1 MIAAV
6 RPDTRPAA
14 GALTLRLAVLFAWLA
29 AGAYLLLAAG
39 MLGTGGYQAEPG
51 SEGIVLVAAAG
62 YAVGGLLV
70 LARRRWLWIAGAIV
84 NALVVAMFFGAYAG
98 DPSILLSGGGLAT
111 KGAQLALEVAL
122 LALIVRRR

>member
-6 RPDTRPAA
+6 RPDTRSAT
-14 GALTLRLAVLFAWLA
+14 GVLTLRLAVLFAWLA

-62 YAVGGLLV
+62 YALGGLLV
-70 LARRRWLWIAGAIV
+70 LARRRWLWIVGAIV
-84 NALVVAMFFGAYAG
+84 NALVMAMFFGAYAG
-98 DPSILLSGGGLAT
+98 DPSILLSAGGLAT
-111 KGAQLALEVAL
+111 KGAQLALEAAL
-122 LALIVRRR
+122 LALILRRR

>member
-39 MLGTGGYQAEPG
+39 MLGTGRYQAEPG

>member
-14 GALTLRLAVLFAWLA
+14 GSLTLRLAVLFAWLA

-39 MLGTGGYQAEPG
+39 VLGTGGYQAEPG
-51 SEGIVLVAAAG
+51 GEGIVLAAAAA

-70 LARRRWLWIAGAIV
+70 QARRRWLWIVGAVV
-84 NALVVAMFFGAYAG
+84 NALVMAMFFGAYAG
-98 DPSILLSGGGLAT
+98 DPTILLSGGGLAT
-111 KGAQLALEVAL
+111 KGAQLPLEVAL
-122 LALIVRRR
+122 LTLILRKR

>member
-6 RPDTRPAA
+6 RPDTRRAA
-14 GALTLRLAVLFAWLA
+14 DSLTLRLAVLFAWLA

-39 MLGTGGYQAEPG
+39 MLGTGGYRAEPG

-62 YAVGGLLV
+62 YALGGLLV
-70 LARRRWLWIAGAIV
+70 LARQRWLWIVGAIV
-84 NALVVAMFFGAYAG
+84 NALVMAMFFGAYAG

-111 KGAQLALEVAL
+111 KGAQLPLEA
-122 LALIVRRR
+122 ALIALILRRR

>member
-6 RPDTRPAA
+6 RPDTRPAT
-14 GALTLRLAVLFAWLA
+14 GVLTLRLAVLFAWLA

-62 YAVGGLLV
+62 YALGGLLV
-70 LARRRWLWIAGAIV
+70 LARRRWLWIVGAIV
-84 NALVVAMFFGAYAG
+84 NALVMAMFFGAYAG
-98 DPSILLSGGGLAT
+98 DPSILLSAGGLAT
-111 KGAQLALEVAL
+111 KGAQLALEAAL
-122 LALIVRRR
+122 LALILRRR